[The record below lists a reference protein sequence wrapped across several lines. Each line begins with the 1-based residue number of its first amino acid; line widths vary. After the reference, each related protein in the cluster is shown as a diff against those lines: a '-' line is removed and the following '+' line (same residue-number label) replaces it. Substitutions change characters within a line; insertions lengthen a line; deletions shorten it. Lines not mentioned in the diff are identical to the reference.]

1 MIDLFEEA
9 VRAILVKDLPVQGSD
24 IDISFHQPKREWS
37 ARVNRPTLN
46 VFLYDVRE
54 NNTLRQWGAVN
65 TERGNGQY
73 RREFAP
79 RRMDLQYIVTAWSA
93 EPDDEHRL
101 LSRALMAL
109 LRHPELP
116 NARFERDR
124 LPEGLREQPMPIP
137 LKVAQPDTLKSP
149 SDLWSALDNEIRPAI
164 SLVATLAFDPNE
176 VETGPVVR
184 ARAVALGQA
193 SEPRERKRLDA
204 PETADRSWQIGGTI
218 RSSHAAKPVPEG
230 EWVTLAER
238 GERFKVDAE
247 GRFKIGGLVPGTY
260 TLIIEVPDF
269 PPARRVVVVT
279 EQGPVEAVDIEL

>member
-1 MIDLFEEA
+1 M
-9 VRAILVKDLPVQGSD
+9 
-24 IDISFHQPKREWS
+24 
-37 ARVNRPTLN
+37 
-46 VFLYDVRE
+46 
-54 NNTLRQWGAVN
+54 N